1 MNSNDKKEFKLN
13 HKDIIKNYIR
23 SSGKGGQNVNKV
35 SSCVQ
40 LTHIP
45 TGIQVKVQ
53 DTRDQ
58 YKNEEIA
65 YQRLYDKLKSIEDQ
79 KFYDD
84 RLQNRKNQIGSGKR
98 GENKRRTYRL
108 KEDMVV
114 DHFTGKNCRWSDIL
128 KGKIELLNN
137 EKSLES

>member
-1 MNSNDKKEFKLN
+1 MNPESPPTFVMNNNDIRKA
-13 HKDIIKNYIR
+13 YIR
-23 SSGKGGQNVNKV
+23 SSKKGGQNVNKV

-65 YQRLYDKLKSIEDQ
+65 YKRLYDKLKIIDDNKNYEMIDNQRKDQ
-79 KFYDD
+79 LGCHG
-84 RLQNRKNQIGSGKR
+84 RGS
-98 GENKRRTYRL
+98 KRRTYRL
-108 KEDMVV
+108 KDDIVQ
-114 DHFTGKNCRWSDIL
+114 DHITGKTCRWKDML
-128 KGKIELLNN
+128 KGRIELL
-137 EKSLES
+137 